1 MLMVALLL
9 LFNVDEHLQKI
20 NLKNIILNIKI
31 SFDYII
37 SCYYKKIFLN
47 MSFYYDR

>member
-1 MLMVALLL
+1 MLMAVLQL

-20 NLKNIILNIKI
+20 NLKNIILKIKI
-31 SFDYII
+31 SFNYII
-37 SCYYKKIFLN
+37 YCYYKKIFLN

>member
-1 MLMVALLL
+1 MLMVVLQL

-31 SFDYII
+31 SFNYII
-37 SCYYKKIFLN
+37 DCYYKKIFLN
-47 MSFYYDR
+47 MSFYYDK

>member
-20 NLKNIILNIKI
+20 NLKNIILKIKI
-31 SFDYII
+31 SFNYII
-37 SCYYKKIFLN
+37 YCYYKKIFLN

>member
-1 MLMVALLL
+1 MLMAVLQL

-20 NLKNIILNIKI
+20 NLKNIILKIKI
-31 SFDYII
+31 SFNDII

-47 MSFYYDR
+47 MSVYYDR